1 MLLHKKH
8 DITDCCEVCFA
19 AISRQYGLKLP
30 ISKIREIAG
39 TDKQVKNAY
48 GVVKGAE
55 QLGFT
60 ATNARCDADF
70 GRAHTK

>member
-1 MLLHKKH
+1 MTSK
-8 DITDCCEVCFA
+8 
-19 AISRQYGLKLP
+19 QYGLKLP

-39 TDKQVKNAY
+39 TDKQGTNAY
-48 GVVKGAE
+48 GVVKVAE

>member
-8 DITDCCEVCFA
+8 DITDCCEACFA
-19 AISRQYGLKLP
+19 AISKQYGLKLP
-30 ISKIREIAG
+30 ISKNREIAG
-39 TDKQVKNAY
+39 TDKQGTNAY
-48 GVVKGAE
+48 GVVKADE

-70 GRAHTK
+70 DRAHTK